1 MEGRPV
7 SRRGKEF
14 VVPLGP
20 LKLDWRRLFHLW
32 STGHQRDPMG
42 CEEKI
47 LELLRLCKI
56 LILLNFHLYVY
67 FTMYIV

>member
-1 MEGRPV
+1 
-7 SRRGKEF
+7 
-14 VVPLGP
+14 
-20 LKLDWRRLFHLW
+20 
-32 STGHQRDPMG
+32 MG